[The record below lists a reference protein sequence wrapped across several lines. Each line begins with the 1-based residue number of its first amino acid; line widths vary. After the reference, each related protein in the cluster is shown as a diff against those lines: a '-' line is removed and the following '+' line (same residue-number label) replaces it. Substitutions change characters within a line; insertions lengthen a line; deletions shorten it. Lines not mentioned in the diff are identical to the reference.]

1 MSTTSTNGVE
11 LSSGEQKLNPIGTR
25 RRFRRILI
33 VGGAVFSIALVA
45 GFIPQL
51 RQRQTATADTK
62 ELAIPTV
69 AVVSPIS
76 NTSGSGLN
84 LPAEVKP
91 WQEASIFARV
101 NGYLKSWLV
110 DIGAHV
116 EKDQLLAEIDTPDLD
131 QQLAQARSQAKLAQ
145 KSLEQAKSTN
155 QKWQE
160 LWHQGVVSELDS
172 ENMATSQATNQA
184 NTEAF
189 AANLRFLEQEVA
201 FKRVTA
207 PFPGTITIRNV
218 NVGDLITA
226 NNTNFEMFHIQQ
238 TDPLRVY
245 FRIPQTEAS
254 NIAVGQT
261 FDVQVG
267 AQSAK
272 TYPGK
277 VVSTSEAVSPDSR
290 TMLVELQVDNS
301 KNEILPGSY
310 ATVRVPQSALG
321 KVLILPDNTLI
332 FRGKNLQVG
341 VVDAKGVVQLHD
353 VKVGRDFGI
362 QSEILSGVTESDK
375 VIVNPSDSL
384 TTGTNVRVAATPA
397 SSATPPGSAAPDA
410 SARTAASASAPD
422 TSATAAPSAAP
433 AASITPAAS
442 AAPDASATS
451 APSATPAP
459 SAAKK

>member
-1 MSTTSTNGVE
+1 MSATTHSDSAGHDENKT
-11 LSSGEQKLNPIGTR
+11 NPIRAR
-25 RRFRRILI
+25 RRHRYILMS
-33 VGGAVFSIALVA
+33 GGALFLIALVG
-45 GFIPQL
+45 GFVPQF
-51 RQRQTATADTK
+51 RQRQIATVDTK

-69 AVVSPIS
+69 AVASPTI
-76 NTSGSGLN
+76 TTPGSGLN

-101 NGYLKSWLV
+101 NGYLKDWLL

-116 EKDQLLAEIDTPDLD
+116 QKDQLLAEIDTPDLD
-131 QQLAQARSQAKLAQ
+131 QQLAQANSQAVLA
-145 KSLEQAKSTN
+145 KKNLDQAKSTN
-155 QKWQE
+155 TKWQE
-160 LWHQGVVSELDS
+160 LYKQGVVSQLDS
-172 ENMATSQATNQA
+172 ENMATSQGTNQA

-189 AANLRFLEQEVA
+189 AANLRFLQQEVA

-207 PFPGTITIRNV
+207 PFPGIITVRNV

-226 NNTNFEMFHIQQ
+226 NNTNMEMFHIQQ

-245 FRIPQTEAS
+245 FRVPQEEAT

-301 KNEILPGSY
+301 KNEVLPGSY
-310 ATVRVPQSALG
+310 ATVRVPQVALG
-321 KVLILPDNTLI
+321 KLVTLPDNTLI
-332 FRGKNLQVG
+332 FRDKSVQVG
-341 VVDAKGVVQLHD
+341 VVDAKSVVQLHD
-353 VKVGRDFGI
+353 VKVGRDFGV

-384 TTGTNVRVAATPA
+384 TTGTTVHVASTPA
-397 SSATPPGSAAPDA
+397 PAATPPGSAKLD
-410 SARTAASASAPD
+410 
-422 TSATAAPSAAP
+422 
-433 AASITPAAS
+433 AS
-442 AAPDASATS
+442 AAPMASATPV
-451 APSATPAP
+451 PSATPASSTTPNP
-459 SAAKK
+459 SPAKK

>member
-1 MSTTSTNGVE
+1 MSTTTYTGSAG
-11 LSSGEQKLNPIGTR
+11 LPSDQPKANPVQAR

-33 VGGAVFSIALVA
+33 VGGAVFLIALVA

-51 RQRQTATADTK
+51 RERHTAVVDTAQ
-62 ELAIPTV
+62 LAIP
-69 AVVSPIS
+69 VVSVVS
-76 NTSGSGLN
+76 TSANTIGSGLN
-84 LPAEVKP
+84 LPAEVRP
-91 WQEASIFARV
+91 WQDASIFARV

-131 QQLAQARSQAKLAQ
+131 QQLAQARSQAALAQ

-155 QKWQE
+155 DKWQK
-160 LWHQGVVSELDS
+160 LWKEGVVSQLDA
-172 ENMATSQATNQA
+172 ENTATSQGTNQA

-238 TDPLRVY
+238 TDPLRAY

-321 KVLILPDNTLI
+321 
-332 FRGKNLQVG
+332 
-341 VVDAKGVVQLHD
+341 
-353 VKVGRDFGI
+353 
-362 QSEILSGVTESDK
+362 
-375 VIVNPSDSL
+375 
-384 TTGTNVRVAATPA
+384 
-397 SSATPPGSAAPDA
+397 
-410 SARTAASASAPD
+410 
-422 TSATAAPSAAP
+422 
-433 AASITPAAS
+433 
-442 AAPDASATS
+442 
-451 APSATPAP
+451 
-459 SAAKK
+459 

>member
-1 MSTTSTNGVE
+1 MSTTTPTDSVGSDEHKTD
-11 LSSGEQKLNPIGTR
+11 PIRAR
-25 RRFRRILI
+25 RRHRVILMS
-33 VGGAVFSIALVA
+33 GGALFLIALVG
-45 GFIPQL
+45 GFVPQL
-51 RQRQTATADTK
+51 RQRQTAAADTK

-69 AVVSPIS
+69 AVVSPTVTTPS
-76 NTSGSGLN
+76 SGLN

-101 NGYLKSWLV
+101 NGYLKDWLV

-131 QQLAQARSQAKLAQ
+131 QQLAQARSQAVLA
-145 KSLEQAKSTN
+145 KRNLEQAKKTN
-155 QKWQE
+155 TKWQE
-160 LWHQGVVSELDS
+160 LYKEGVVSQLDA
-172 ENMATSQATNQA
+172 ENTDTSQGTNQA

-207 PFPGTITIRNV
+207 PFPGIITVRNV

-226 NNTNFEMFHIQQ
+226 NNTSFEMFHIQQ

-245 FRIPQTEAS
+245 FRIPQEEAT

-261 FDVQVG
+261 FNVQVG

-277 VVSTSEAVSPDSR
+277 VISTSGAVSPDSR
-290 TMLVELQVDNS
+290 TMLVELQVENS

-310 ATVRVPQSALG
+310 ATVRVPQDALG
-321 KVLILPDNTLI
+321 KLVTLPDNTLI
-332 FRGKNLQVG
+332 FREKSVQAG
-341 VVDAKGVVQLHD
+341 VVDAKGVVQLRD

-384 TTGTNVRVAATPA
+384 TTGTTVRVAATSTP
-397 SSATPPGSAAPDA
+397 SS
-410 SARTAASASAPD
+410 
-422 TSATAAPSAAP
+422 
-433 AASITPAAS
+433 TPAA
-442 AAPDASATS
+442 
-451 APSATPAP
+451 
-459 SAAKK
+459 KK

>member
-1 MSTTSTNGVE
+1 MSATTTNGVG
-11 LSSGEQKLNPIGTR
+11 LSSGEQKLDPIRTR
-25 RRFRRILI
+25 RRFRRILM

-131 QQLAQARSQAKLAQ
+131 QQLAQARSQAALAQ
-145 KSLEQAKSTN
+145 KSSVLAKSTN
-155 QKWQE
+155 DKWQQ
-160 LWHQGVVSELDS
+160 LWHQGVVSELDA
-172 ENMATSQATNQA
+172 ENTATSQGTTQA
-184 NTEAF
+184 NADAF

-207 PFPGTITIRNV
+207 PFAGTITIRNI

-226 NNTNFEMFHIQQ
+226 NNTSFEMFHIQQ
-238 TDPLRVY
+238 RDPLRVY
-245 FRIPQTEAS
+245 FRMPQEQAS
-254 NIAVGQT
+254 DMAIGQT

-277 VVSTSEAVSPDSR
+277 VISTSEAVSPDSR

-310 ATVRVPQSALG
+310 ATVRVPQDVLG
-321 KVLILPDNTLI
+321 KLVTLPDNTLI
-332 FRGKNLQVG
+332 FRGKSVQVG
-341 VVDAKGVVQLHD
+341 VLDAKNVVQLRD
-353 VKVGRDFGI
+353 VKVGRDFGV
-362 QSEILSGVTESDK
+362 QSEILSGVSESDR

-384 TTGTNVRVAATPA
+384 TSGTRVRVAATQA
-397 SSATPPGSAAPDA
+397 SIP
-410 SARTAASASAPD
+410 SAPPRA
-422 TSATAAPSAAP
+422 SATASP
-433 AASITPAAS
+433 AASVTPAAS
-442 AAPDASATS
+442 TAPNA
-451 APSATPAP
+451 SATPAP
-459 SAAKK
+459 SASAPQM

>member
-1 MSTTSTNGVE
+1 MNTTTYKGSVGAPSDEHKRDPVRA
-11 LSSGEQKLNPIGTR
+11 R

-33 VGGAVFSIALVA
+33 VGGAVVLIALVV

-51 RQRQTATADTK
+51 RERQTATADTK

-69 AVVSPIS
+69 AVVSPAAS
-76 NTSGSGLN
+76 TVGSGLN
-84 LPAEVKP
+84 LPAEVRP
-91 WQEASIFARV
+91 WQDASIFARV

-131 QQLAQARSQAKLAQ
+131 QQLAQARSQAALAK
-145 KSLEQAKSTN
+145 KSLELAKSTN
-155 QKWQE
+155 NKWQQ
-160 LWHQGVVSELDS
+160 LWHEGVVSELDA
-172 ENMATSQATNQA
+172 ENTATSQGTNQA

-207 PFPGTITIRNV
+207 PFAGTITIRNV

-226 NNTNFEMFHIQQ
+226 NTTSFEMFHILQ

-245 FRIPQTEAS
+245 FRIPQTES
-254 NIAVGQT
+254 QNIAVGQT

-277 VVSTSEAVSPDSR
+277 VIATSEAVSPDSR
-290 TMLVELQVDNS
+290 TMLVQLQVDNS
-301 KNEILPGSY
+301 KSAILPGSY

-321 KVLILPDNTLI
+321 KILILPDNTLI
-332 FRGKNLQVG
+332 FRGKDQQVG
-341 VVDAKGVVQLHD
+341 VVDAKGVVQLRD

-384 TTGTNVRVAATPA
+384 TTGTVVRVAAPPA
-397 SSATPPGSAAPDA
+397 SS
-410 SARTAASASAPD
+410 
-422 TSATAAPSAAP
+422 
-433 AASITPAAS
+433 
-442 AAPDASATS
+442 
-451 APSATPAP
+451 PSATV
-459 SAAKK
+459 AKK